1 MTARYL
7 PLLERLDAWHEA
19 AEKLH
24 PETIP
29 CRRGCTAC
37 CHGPFDISVAD
48 VVTLLEG
55 VAALPI
61 DRRGGALARAQ
72 TQMDA
77 VARIAPEWVVP
88 FDVAAIGEARFDE
101 VSDGLAALP
110 CPLLGDDGG
119 CLVYRH
125 RPMVCRI
132 MGLGLRAE
140 SGDVIE
146 NGCPIQAEFPAYA
159 ALAPL
164 PFPLEAW
171 EVEEESAKEVAA
183 RQLLGSGAASGFE
196 TTIAA
201 ALVVWA
207 TDRPSGPGGLR

>member
-1 MTARYL
+1 MTTRYL

-19 AEKLH
+19 AERTH

-48 VVTLLEG
+48 IVTLLEG
-55 VAALPI
+55 VANLAI
-61 DRRGGALARAQ
+61 DQRAGALERAGI
-72 TQMDA
+72 QMEA
-77 VARIAPEWVVP
+77 AARIAPDWVAP
-88 FDVAAIGEARFDE
+88 FDVAAIGEARFDQ
-101 VSDGLAALP
+101 VSDELAALP

-146 NGCPIQAEFPAYA
+146 NGCPIQTDFPGYA
-159 ALAPL
+159 ALPPM

-171 EVEEESAKEVAA
+171 EAEEESAKEVAA

-207 TDRPSGPGGLR
+207 ADRPPAPDIG